1 MIAFIVGFVIGF
13 FSSIPIGPINIAVM
27 MKGLSNKTGQG
38 LMIGAGSG
46 WMDFV
51 YCAGAM
57 FGLSTLNSNPKVDLV
72 FRIASFVIFFSYG
85 IRTAFFKIRE
95 AKLAKSEEASGF
107 KRYFLLGIILYLS
120 NPSFIAYWI
129 TVAGI
134 IHGYHILAVSAYNN
148 LFFALGTGVGTT
160 AWFFV
165 LLELVEKQKMKLDAP
180 MIEKITR
187 VFGVILL
194 LISVFM
200 GYKLIS

>member
-51 YCAGAM
+51 YCAAAM
-57 FGLSTLNSNPKVDLV
+57 FGLSTLNSNPKVDLI

-85 IRTAFFKIRE
+85 IRTAFFKVRE
-95 AKLAKSEEASGF
+95 AKLAKSEESPGF

-165 LLELVEKQKMKLDAP
+165 LLELVEKQKMKLDTP

-194 LISVFM
+194 LISLFM
-200 GYKLIS
+200 GFKLIS

>member
-27 MKGLSNKTGQG
+27 MKGLSNKTGQA

-51 YCAGAM
+51 YCAAAM

-85 IRTAFFKIRE
+85 VRTAFFKVPE
-95 AKLAKSEEASGF
+95 AKLAKSEESPGF

-165 LLELVEKQKMKLDAP
+165 LLELVEKQKMKLDPP

-194 LISVFM
+194 LISLFM